1 MRERIEKLII
11 ELIQQ
16 KEEGSVFVANDF
28 LSFGS
33 LSSVNRA
40 LSRINE
46 KGLIKRLEHG
56 LYAKLKFD
64 PLLDEF
70 TMPNIN
76 DVALAIARKNA
87 WTILPCG
94 DNAKFQLG
102 LIPYFNGIYEY
113 ASNGPYRTYLYENN
127 SITFKRTSSKSISN
141 LSFKTGLLIQ
151 TIKAIGKSN
160 IKEKDIRLISS
171 KLSRQEKDIALEES
185 KRVQAWIYD
194 LIKLINQL

>member
-1 MRERIEKLII
+1 M
-11 ELIQQ
+11 
-16 KEEGSVFVANDF
+16 
-28 LSFGS
+28 
-33 LSSVNRA
+33 
-40 LSRINE
+40 SRING

-141 LSFKTGLLIQ
+141 LSFKTGLVIQ
-151 TIKAIGKSN
+151 AIKAIGKSN

-171 KLSRQEKDIALEES
+171 KLSRQEKDMALEES

>member
-1 MRERIEKLII
+1 MRERIEKSII

-16 KEEGSVFVANDF
+16 KEEGSVFAANDF

-70 TMPNIN
+70 TMPNVN

-102 LIPYFNGIYEY
+102 LIPSFNGIYEY
-113 ASNGPYRTYLYENN
+113 ASNGPYRTYLYESN

-141 LSFKTGLLIQ
+141 LSFKTGLVIQ

-160 IKEKDIRLISS
+160 VKEKDIRLISS